1 MGLLSR
7 SKIKNMVYP
16 STHGYSPSL
25 YQIVGGKKIVMA
37 DASGALKN
45 SDVYSVINRIS
56 SDVASAKFKTENSY
70 VSDVLNSPSRLI
82 SRFSFWQGVLV
93 QLLLSGNAYIPFVRG
108 RGLEQVPPSD
118 VQINYLKGNQGISYT
133 VAENNG
139 RSEMQLSQDEMLH
152 FRLMPDA
159 KYRYLVGMSPLE
171 SLTYETSISNSSK
184 KGNLNAMNHAINPGG
199 VLKWETLKA
208 SDEEKTAMRVQFQEQ
223 NEGNTGG
230 VMVLDNSMD
239 YTPFEI
245 KQDVLKQLQESG
257 EYSANNIAKAYGV
270 PVDMM
275 GGGSTTESQHSN
287 IDQIKGTYLMT
298 LNTDVNPILDELREK
313 LNAPDLQL
321 DIKGMID
328 VDDSL
333 KINQI
338 NSMMTAGTITSNQ
351 AQFLLQRDGYLPE
364 DLPVPNIPA
373 EGGDNNDNPST
384 D

>member
-7 SKIKNMVYP
+7 SHIKNMVYP
-16 STHGYSPSL
+16 STHGYSPAL
-25 YQIVGGKKIVMA
+25 YQMIAGKKIVMA

-45 SDVYSVINRIS
+45 SDIYSVINRIS

-139 RSEMQLSQDEMLH
+139 RPEMQLSQDEMLH

-364 DLPVPNIPA
+364 DLPVPNIPT
-373 EGGDNNDNPST
+373 EGGDNDDSQNTN
-384 D
+384 

>member
-1 MGLLSR
+1 M
-7 SKIKNMVYP
+7 
-16 STHGYSPSL
+16 
-25 YQIVGGKKIVMA
+25 
-37 DASGALKN
+37 
-45 SDVYSVINRIS
+45 
-56 SDVASAKFKTENSY
+56 
-70 VSDVLNSPSRLI
+70 
-82 SRFSFWQGVLV
+82 
-93 QLLLSGNAYIPFVRG
+93 
-108 RGLEQVPPSD
+108 
-118 VQINYLKGNQGISYT
+118 QINYLKGNQGIQYT
-133 VAENNG
+133 VSESNG
-139 RSEMQLSQDEMLH
+139 RPEMVLPQSQMLH

-171 SLTYETSISNSSK
+171 SLAYETSISNSSK

-351 AQFLLQRDGYLPE
+351 AQFLLQQDGYLPE

-373 EGGDNNDNPST
+373 EGGDNNDNSST

>member
-373 EGGDNNDNPST
+373 EGGDNNDNSST

>member
-7 SKIKNMVYP
+7 SHIKNMVYP
-16 STHGYSPSL
+16 STHGYSPAL
-25 YQIVGGKKIVMA
+25 YQMIAGKKIVMA

-45 SDVYSVINRIS
+45 SDIYSVINRIS

-364 DLPVPNIPA
+364 DLPVPNIPT
-373 EGGDNNDNPST
+373 EGGDNDDSQNTN
-384 D
+384 

>member
-7 SKIKNMVYP
+7 SNIKNMYYP
-16 STHGYSPSL
+16 STHGFNPEL
-25 YQIVGGKKIVMA
+25 YQIVAGKKITMA

-45 SDVYSVINRIS
+45 SDIYSVINRIS

-70 VSDVLNSPSRLI
+70 VSDILNKPSQLI

-93 QLLLSGNAYIPFVRG
+93 QLLLSGNAYVPFIRG
-108 RGLEQVPPSD
+108 HGLEQVPPSD
-118 VQINYLKGNQGISYT
+118 VQINYLKGNQGIKYT
-133 VAENNG
+133 IAESNG
-139 RSEMQLSQDEMLH
+139 RQKMELSQGEMLH

-171 SLTYETSISNSSK
+171 SLSYETTISNNSK
-184 KGNLNAMNHAINPGG
+184 KANINAITHAINPGG
-199 VLKWETLKA
+199 VLNWDTLKA
-208 SDEEKTAMRVQFQEQ
+208 SDEEKTAMKAQFQKQ
-223 NEGNTGG
+223 NEGNNGG
-230 VMVLDNSMD
+230 VMVLDNSMK

-245 KQDVLKQLQESG
+245 KQDILKQLQESG
-257 EYSANNIAKAYGV
+257 EYTANNIAKAYGV

-333 KINQI
+333 KIAQV
-338 NSMMTAGTITSNQ
+338 NSLMTSGAIASNQ
-351 AQFLLQRDGYLPE
+351 AQFLLTRDGYLPVN
-364 DLPVPNIPA
+364 LPEPSIPT
-373 EGGDNNDNPST
+373 EGGDNDDSQDTN
-384 D
+384 

>member
-7 SKIKNMVYP
+7 SNIKNMYYP
-16 STHGYSPSL
+16 STHGFNPEL

-45 SDVYSVINRIS
+45 SDIYSVINRIS
-56 SDVASAKFKTENSY
+56 SDVASAEFKTENSY
-70 VSDVLNSPSRLI
+70 VSDVLNKPSQLI

-93 QLLLSGNAYIPFVRG
+93 QLLLSGNAYIPFARG

-118 VQINYLKGNQGISYT
+118 VQINYLEGNQGIQYT
-133 VAENNG
+133 VSESNG
-139 RSEMQLSQDEMLH
+139 RPEMVLPQSQMLH

-171 SLTYETSISNSSK
+171 SLSYETTISNSSK
-184 KGNLNAMNHAINPGG
+184 KANINAITHAINPGG
-199 VLKWETLKA
+199 VLNWDTLKA
-208 SDEEKTAMRVQFQEQ
+208 SDEEKIAMKVQFQQQ
-223 NEGNTGG
+223 NEGNNGG
-230 VMVLDNSMD
+230 VMVLDNSMK

-245 KQDVLKQLQESG
+245 KQDILKQLQESG

-364 DLPVPNIPA
+364 DLPVPNIPT
-373 EGGDNNDNPST
+373 EGGDNDDSQNTN
-384 D
+384 

>member
-1 MGLLSR
+1 
-7 SKIKNMVYP
+7 MVYP
-16 STHGYSPSL
+16 STHGYSPAL
-25 YQIVGGKKIVMA
+25 YQMIAGKKIVMA

-45 SDVYSVINRIS
+45 SDIYSVINRIS

-70 VSDVLNSPSRLI
+70 VSDILNSPSKLI

-118 VQINYLKGNQGISYT
+118 VQINYLVGNQGIKYT
-133 VAENNG
+133 VAESNG
-139 RSEMQLSQDEMLH
+139 RPKMELSQNEMLH

-171 SLTYETSISNSSK
+171 SLTYETTISNNSK
-184 KGNLNAMNHAINPGG
+184 KANINAITHAINPGG
-199 VLKWETLKA
+199 VLKWDTLKA
-208 SDEEKTAMRVQFQEQ
+208 TDEEKAAMQSQFQAK
-223 NEGNTGG
+223 NENNSGG
-230 VMVLDNSMD
+230 IMVLDNSMD
-239 YTPFEI
+239 YSPFEV

-257 EYSANNIAKAYGV
+257 EYTANNIAKAYGV

-298 LNTDVNPILDELREK
+298 LNTDVNPILDELRSK

-321 DIKGMID
+321 DIKAMID

-333 KINQI
+333 KISQV
-338 NSMMTAGTITSNQ
+338 NSLMQSGALTSNQ
-351 AQFLLQRDGYLPE
+351 AQFLLKRDGYLPE
-364 DLPVPNIPA
+364 DLPEPNIPT
-373 EGGDNNDNPST
+373 EGGDNDDSQDTN
-384 D
+384 

>member
-7 SKIKNMVYP
+7 SHIKNMVYP
-16 STHGYSPSL
+16 STHGYSPAL
-25 YQIVGGKKIVMA
+25 YQMIAGEEIVMA
-37 DASGALKN
+37 DASSALMN
-45 SDVYSVINRIS
+45 SDIYSVINRIS

-70 VSDVLNSPSRLI
+70 VSDILNSPSKLI

-93 QLLLSGNAYIPFVRG
+93 QLLLSGNAYIPFIRG
-108 RGLEQVPPSD
+108 YGLEQVPPSD
-118 VQINYLKGNQGISYT
+118 VQINYLAGNQGIKYT
-133 VAENNG
+133 VAESNG
-139 RSEMQLSQDEMLH
+139 RPEMELSQDEMLH

-351 AQFLLQRDGYLPE
+351 AQFLLQQDGYLPE
-364 DLPVPNIPA
+364 DLPVPNIPT
-373 EGGDNNDNPST
+373 EGGDNDDSQNTN
-384 D
+384 

>member
-25 YQIVGGKKIVMA
+25 YQIVGGKEIVMA

-118 VQINYLKGNQGISYT
+118 VQINYLKGNQGIQYT
-133 VAENNG
+133 VSESNG
-139 RSEMQLSQDEMLH
+139 RPEMVLPQSQMLH

-171 SLTYETSISNSSK
+171 SLAYETSISNSSK

-351 AQFLLQRDGYLPE
+351 AQFLLQQDGYLPE

-373 EGGDNNDNPST
+373 EGGDNNDNSST

>member
-7 SKIKNMVYP
+7 SNIKNMYYP
-16 STHGYSPSL
+16 STHGFNPEL
-25 YQIVGGKKIVMA
+25 YQIIAGKKIMMA

-45 SDVYSVINRIS
+45 SDIYSVINRIS

-70 VSDVLNSPSRLI
+70 VSDILNRPSQLI

-93 QLLLSGNAYIPFVRG
+93 QLLLSGNAYVPFIRG
-108 RGLEQVPPSD
+108 HGLEQVPPSD
-118 VQINYLKGNQGISYT
+118 VQINYLKGNQGIQYT
-133 VAENNG
+133 VSENNG
-139 RSEMQLSQDEMLH
+139 RPEMVLPQSQMLH

-171 SLTYETSISNSSK
+171 SLSYETTISNSSK
-184 KGNLNAMNHAINPGG
+184 KANINAIIHAINPGG
-199 VLKWETLKA
+199 VLKWDTLKA
-208 SDEEKTAMRVQFQEQ
+208 TDEEKAAMLSQFQAK
-223 NEGNTGG
+223 NENNSGG
-230 VMVLDNSMD
+230 TMVLDNSMN

-245 KQDVLKQLQESG
+245 KQDILKQLQESG

-313 LNAPDLQL
+313 LNTPDLQL

-338 NSMMTAGTITSNQ
+338 NSMMTAGTIISNQ
-351 AQFLLQRDGYLPE
+351 AQFLLQQDGYLPE

-373 EGGDNNDNPST
+373 EGGDNNDNSST